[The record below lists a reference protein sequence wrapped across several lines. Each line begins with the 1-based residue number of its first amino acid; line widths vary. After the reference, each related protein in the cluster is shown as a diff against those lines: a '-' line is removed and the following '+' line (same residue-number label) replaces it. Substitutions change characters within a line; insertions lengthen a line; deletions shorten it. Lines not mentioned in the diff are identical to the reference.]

1 MKHIILI
8 ITGIVIIS
16 GLVYAYKLIWG
27 KPFSFNH
34 AVERVTIKTLLRD
47 PETLSFL
54 GLLDNTIVDF
64 HSHKLTDASPA
75 FEIETRRIAER
86 DLELIKS
93 YDRDSLSYQ
102 EQLTYDIFAGYLQDI
117 VDSRKFPYHLNNV
130 RYPGPYPVNQLF
142 GVQSEVPAFLEST
155 HRIISV
161 KSAEKYVKRLL
172 AFTVKFNQVLD
183 SLQARDKMDVIP
195 PRFAVTKVINQME
208 QFIAA
213 PPTEN
218 MLYVSFEKKIDECED
233 IDEHDREKLKKG
245 VISGIEKHV
254 YPAYR
259 KLLAYLEKLQERA
272 TTDHGVWKLKN
283 GDDYYRWILRYH
295 TTTDMT
301 PEEIHNLGLREVERI
316 ESEMQSILAEQG
328 YRGATVAELIHRLT
342 KEERFLYPD
351 TDEGRNQILT
361 DYAEMLN
368 EIETGCDEYFAVW
381 PKQAVQVQRVPVFK
395 EKTSGGAYYNPPSL
409 DRSRPGVFYVNL
421 RSVEEI
427 PKFEMRTLAYH
438 EAIPGHHFQ
447 FAVAQELKGIPTFR
461 RVYPFTAYV
470 EGWALYAEQLAWE
483 MGFQKDPFSNLGRLR
498 AELFRAARLVVDT
511 GLHHKR
517 WTREEAVSYLLEK
530 TGLPETEVIT
540 EIERYMVMPGQAC
553 AYKLGMI
560 KILELR
566 SRAHRELGDAYDI
579 RDFHDAL
586 LKNGS
591 VPLDILERIVDDYI
605 AQKKIAQKK
614 FDVAG

>member
-1 MKHIILI
+1 MKQIILI
-8 ITGIVIIS
+8 IIGIVIIS
-16 GLVYAYKLIWG
+16 GLVYTYKLIWG

-54 GLLDNTIVDF
+54 GFLDNTIVDF

-75 FEIETRRIAER
+75 FEKETRRIAAR
-86 DLELIKS
+86 DLKLIKS

-102 EQLTYDIFAGYLQDI
+102 EQLTYDIFTGYLQDI
-117 VDSRKFPYHLNNV
+117 VDSGKFPYHLNNV
-130 RYPGPYPVNQLF
+130 RYAGPYPVNQLF

-161 KSAEKYVKRLL
+161 KSADKYVKRLL
-172 AFTVKFNQVLD
+172 AFMAKFDQVLE
-183 SLQARDKMDVIP
+183 SLKEREAMEVIP
-195 PRFAVTKVINQME
+195 PGFAVAKVISQME

-218 MLYVSFEKKIDECED
+218 IIYVSFEKKIDECEEV
-233 IDEHDREKLKKG
+233 DERDRGKLKKS
-245 VISGIEKHV
+245 VISGIEKSV

-259 KLLAYLEKLQERA
+259 KLLAYLKELQKRA
-272 TTDHGVWKLKN
+272 ATDHGVWKLKN
-283 GDDYYRWILRYH
+283 GDKYYRWILRYH
-295 TTTDMT
+295 TTTNMS
-301 PEEIHNLGLREVERI
+301 PEEIHNLGLREVKRI
-316 ESEMQSILAEQG
+316 ESEMQNILAEQG
-328 YRGATVAELIHRLT
+328 YSGATVDELMDRLT

-361 DYAEMLN
+361 DYAAMLN
-368 EIETGCDEYFAVW
+368 DIDTACDEYFAVR
-381 PKQAVQVQRVPVFK
+381 PKQSVQVQRVPEFK

-409 DRSRPGVFYVNL
+409 DGSRPGVFYVNL

-427 PKFEMRTLAYH
+427 PKFGMRTLAYH

-461 RVYPFTAYV
+461 RVYPFTAYI
-470 EGWALYAEQLAWE
+470 EGWALYSEQLAWE
-483 MGFQKDPFSNLGRLR
+483 MGFQKDPFSNLGRLQ
-498 AELFRAARLVVDT
+498 AKLFRAVRLVVDT

-517 WTREEAVSYLLEK
+517 WTREEAVSYMLEK
-530 TGLPETEVIT
+530 TGLPETEVVT
-540 EIERYMVMPGQAC
+540 EVERYIVMPAQAC
-553 AYKLGMI
+553 AYKVGMI

-566 SRAHRELGDAYDI
+566 NRAQRELGDAYDI
-579 RDFHDAL
+579 RGFHDVM

-605 AQKKIAQKK
+605 TQKKSGRGA
-614 FDVAG
+614 